1 MKLYRIPSFL
11 SNIKLILRHCSKT
24 SCAPC
29 LLAHIQ
35 QGNLKHIFR
44 LLEASHWPLTT
55 SLRDTHSH
63 TRCTHTVSRL
73 LPEFALLTRKR
84 LTSCLY
90 SLPSSHTIPYDAL
103 PIALPRQDPKTAT
116 FKPDQTVEDDLPTS
130 TEDLT
135 VKDDMLTSSELDIT
149 KVKEE
154 NEKELPED
162 PGALS
167 RSTTSGRTQPGKNP
181 PRSSVLSWCSVNNVK
196 KLALP
201 TKAVEQSQSMQESP
215 TTPTQAISPTRA
227 AHPRIKFSDIGSI
240 LSLSIPEEGEEHASL
255 VVGAITMI
263 HLHPPRVAR
272 YGSFSTT
279 SQADRSTLN
288 SSVRTNNVPE
298 AIHLNQSR
306 LANPCLPDDVCL
318 PNIDRFS
325 KLDFNECD
333 SNWMKYFLW

>member
-1 MKLYRIPSFL
+1 ML
-11 SNIKLILRHCSKT
+11 SLSR
-24 SCAPC
+24 C
-29 LLAHIQ
+29 L
-35 QGNLKHIFR
+35 GR
-44 LLEASHWPLTT
+44 T
-55 SLRDTHSH
+55 
-63 TRCTHTVSRL
+63 
-73 LPEFALLTRKR
+73 
-84 LTSCLY
+84 
-90 SLPSSHTIPYDAL
+90 
-103 PIALPRQDPKTAT
+103 PKTAT

-240 LSLSIPEEGEEHASL
+240 LSLSIPEEGEEHALTRRGSYNDDPF
-255 VVGAITMI
+255 A
-263 HLHPPRVAR
+263 PPNPRVAR

-333 SNWMKYFLW
+333 SNWMKYSPVVAPLPVRSFSTSSSRASMSPTLTYRPNQYPTAHSSDDGQQIPFPQLQAY